1 MTHAV
6 DEDVIEINE
15 DFEKFTADIQFLVDE
30 VKREVQKTLD
40 EFQHSQKMH
49 AEKIAQVETIFQGE
63 IDLIRE
69 NFKRLQDEIE
79 SFKLSALS
87 LVENNAA
94 AGPSAVQ
101 NQYAQR
107 LDVVEKKIDS
117 ISQFSDLTPDKLRE
131 ELIAGIR
138 MLGERVSKAMSDING
153 RFENLTASIPKQP
166 AMEPIPLKEP
176 VEAAFAPIKES
187 GLLENT
193 EFELVPRDAVKRLSD
208 LFKKQSS
215 AIKSFID
222 KQESKLTEFE
232 SLLRTYDKENSMLLE
247 LLEKRVKRNFIISIG
262 AIIVVLIGSV
272 VLNLVM

>member
-6 DEDVIEINE
+6 DEEVVEFNE

-30 VKREVQKTLD
+30 VKQEVQKTLD
-40 EFQHSQKMH
+40 DFQHNQKMH
-49 AEKIAQVETIFQGE
+49 AEKITQLEAIFQGE

-79 SFKLSALS
+79 SFKQSALS
-87 LVENNAA
+87 IVENNAA
-94 AGPSAVQ
+94 AESSGTQ

-107 LDVVEKKIDS
+107 LDDIERKFDS

-138 MLGERVSKAMSDING
+138 MLGERVSKAISDING
-153 RFENLTASIPKQP
+153 RFENLTASIATQP
-166 AMEPIPLKEP
+166 AAEPIPPKEP

-187 GLLENT
+187 GLLEKT
-193 EFELVPRDAVKRLSD
+193 DFELVPRDAVKRLSE
-208 LFKKQSS
+208 LFRKQSS

-232 SLLRTYDKENSMLLE
+232 SLLRTYDKENSTLLE
-247 LLEKRVKRNFIISIG
+247 LLEKRVKRNFIISIM
-262 AIIVVLIGSV
+262 AIIAVLMGSV
-272 VLNLVM
+272 FLNLVM